1 MLLCFFSAS
10 KDLGRVRCRSK
21 TRKLVWASTPGRPRP
36 RGATTCLRGKL
47 PKTPLG
53 YYWPKTQRGTQPRGR
68 PHGPL
73 PRGAAGGGGQARR
86 RSQGGKP
93 RSIVPESGLGLGAKG
108 GPYAW
113 SPPPGPV
120 QAGPGRPQA
129 CGPGND
135 CPAKALWATQEA
147 GPKSF
152 YGATEVRWRP
162 RRISQSSGL
171 LLGNMVRRHQV

>member
-1 MLLCFFSAS
+1 ML
-10 KDLGRVRCRSK
+10 DQRVIRRRLGGSGGPP
-21 TRKLVWASTPGRPRP
+21 KL
-36 RGATTCLRGKL
+36 LKIYFKLGKL
-47 PKTPLG
+47 LKTPLG
-53 YYWPKTQRGTQPRGR
+53 YYWPRTQRGTQPPGR

-73 PRGAAGGGGQARR
+73 PRAAASGGGQARR

-135 CPAKALWATQEA
+135 CPAKALWTTQEA

-162 RRISQSSGL
+162 RRISQRSGL

>member
-1 MLLCFFSAS
+1 MLDQRVIRRRLGGSGGPPKLLKIYS
-10 KDLGRVRCRSK
+10 KF
-21 TRKLVWASTPGRPRP
+21 
-36 RGATTCLRGKL
+36 GKL

-53 YYWPKTQRGTQPRGR
+53 YYWPRTQRGTQPPGR

-73 PRGAAGGGGQARR
+73 PRAAASGGGQARR

-129 CGPGND
+129 CGPGLGSTVEGTALARRPD
-135 CPAKALWATQEA
+135 PREMYGTKA
-147 GPKSF
+147 
-152 YGATEVRWRP
+152 
-162 RRISQSSGL
+162 SS
-171 LLGNMVRRHQV
+171 